1 MYGFNT
7 VSLDQKGRLAIPAKY
22 RTSFIQK
29 NETQIVITKDPQYP
43 SLKIYPGSQWIEI
56 SSKLESLQG
65 LDPIVRN
72 LQWTI
77 LGNASVTEF
86 DPKGR
91 MLVLIPSE
99 LRKYA
104 ELINEKQISLI
115 GMGNKFEIWNVS
127 NWEMRQTGGSL
138 ATEILDVV
146 LQESIK
152 TFLFGVKTF
161 FGVKIFFV
169 RRQKLFR
176 RQKFFRRQNIFRR
189 PKMFDAKHFLKPKKL
204 FDAE

>member
-22 RTSFIQK
+22 RASFIQK

-43 SLKIYPGSQWIEI
+43 SLKIYPQSQWIEI

-86 DPKGR
+86 DPNGR

-146 LQESIK
+146 LPELSLIH
-152 TFLFGVKTF
+152 
-161 FGVKIFFV
+161 I
-169 RRQKLFR
+169 
-176 RQKFFRRQNIFRR
+176 
-189 PKMFDAKHFLKPKKL
+189 
-204 FDAE
+204 

>member
-22 RTSFIQK
+22 RISFIKK
-29 NETQIVITKDPQYP
+29 NESQIVITKDPQYP
-43 SLKIYPGSQWIEI
+43 SLKIYPQSQWLKI

-146 LQESIK
+146 LPESIK
-152 TFLFGVKTF
+152 SMSF
-161 FGVKIFFV
+161 
-169 RRQKLFR
+169 
-176 RQKFFRRQNIFRR
+176 
-189 PKMFDAKHFLKPKKL
+189 
-204 FDAE
+204 

>member
-1 MYGFNT
+1 MYGYNT

-22 RTSFIQK
+22 RASFIQK

-146 LQESIK
+146 LPESIK
-152 TFLFGVKTF
+152 SMSF
-161 FGVKIFFV
+161 
-169 RRQKLFR
+169 
-176 RQKFFRRQNIFRR
+176 
-189 PKMFDAKHFLKPKKL
+189 
-204 FDAE
+204 